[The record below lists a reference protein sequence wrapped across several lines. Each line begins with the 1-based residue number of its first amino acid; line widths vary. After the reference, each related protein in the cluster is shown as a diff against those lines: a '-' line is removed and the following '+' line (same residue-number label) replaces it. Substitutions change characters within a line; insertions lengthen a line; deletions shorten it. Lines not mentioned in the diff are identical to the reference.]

1 MTSTTD
7 LGWSL
12 GVLFRDWQRAT
23 SDAVGSLPHG
33 PRGFQI
39 LESLE
44 QADGV
49 RTGALA
55 AHLGIDRTVLTYV
68 IDDLAAAGLLER
80 SVDPTDRRAQ
90 RIALTAAGRITLG
103 GLRGRVAAGER
114 ELLAG
119 LDPAQREV
127 LTTLLGRAAAS
138 RHADAGEHDAC
149 RIVGE
154 LLDAD
159 AIASS
164 SVATASGAA

>member
-1 MTSTTD
+1 MNSTTD

-23 SDAVGSLPHG
+23 SDAVGALPHG

-44 QADGV
+44 HTDGV

-68 IDDLAAAGLLER
+68 IDDLVSADLVARA
-80 SVDPTDRRAQ
+80 VDPSDRRAQ
-90 RIALTAAGRITLG
+90 RIALTTTGRSTLD

-114 ELLAG
+114 ELLGG
-119 LDPAQREV
+119 LDDAQRDQ
-127 LTTLLGRAAAS
+127 LMALLGRAAAS
-138 RHADAGEHDAC
+138 RHADSGEHDAC

-154 LLDAD
+154 LLD
-159 AIASS
+159 
-164 SVATASGAA
+164 TAAARPGAA